1 MKEDIGNTKERPV
14 LRSPRRRQGE
24 TVHGQISE
32 RDSSSRPRST
42 NNARNTKR
50 PNAKRPNAQHSASK
64 RTRHQSNESRRAQ
77 GRTPRKRSGVP
88 IVVVILLM
96 LITGT
101 AAVFITRATL
111 TPQIE
116 KAQQETANA
125 KSQIA
130 TLTKQLDKASGS
142 SNASSSSSSTK
153 DETTSSTT
161 DSKKTASTQG
171 VEDPWVESGTVTTG
185 DSVLDGEVKAFCDS
199 IADKSKMDQD
209 TALLEVYK
217 GVAWSE
223 YVERAAAQKPSGKNW
238 RIEFARMYYENGC
251 SGNCYEFAAFLSYC
265 MQYLGLSDATAQGV
279 LIEMQAG
286 DWGDHG
292 IVYVTN
298 TDGSKC
304 LCDTAMGTNGYM
316 LPESTYNIQMQD
328 FENA

>member
-1 MKEDIGNTKERPV
+1 MNEDIGNTKERPV

-32 RDSSSRPRST
+32 RDSQARPRNT
-42 NNARNTKR
+42 NKTRSARQSNAR
-50 PNAKRPNAQHSASK
+50 HSSSK
-64 RTRHQSNESRRAQ
+64 QGGRHVNDSRRKK
-77 GRTPRKRSGVP
+77 GRAPRRRSGVP
-88 IVVVILLM
+88 IVVVLLLM
-96 LITGT
+96 LITGVT
-101 AAVFITRATL
+101 AVLITRAVL

-116 KAQQETANA
+116 KAQQETASA
-125 KSQIA
+125 KSQIT
-130 TLTKQLDKASGS
+130 TLTKQLDKVSGS
-142 SNASSSSSSTK
+142 SGGNSNTSSTNNKDSSSSTTSNTK
-153 DETTSSTT
+153 KSSSTE
-161 DSKKTASTQG
+161 G
-171 VEDPWVESGTVTTG
+171 VEDPWVESGTYTTG